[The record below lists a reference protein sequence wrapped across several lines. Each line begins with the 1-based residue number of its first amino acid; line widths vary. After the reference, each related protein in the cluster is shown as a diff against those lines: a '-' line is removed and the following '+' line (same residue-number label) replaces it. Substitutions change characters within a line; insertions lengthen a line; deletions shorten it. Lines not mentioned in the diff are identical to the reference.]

1 MSYLEAQRWA
11 SYMKEHGP
19 VNSTRRI
26 EQMLAKLCWVVQ
38 KVNGGKLE
46 VEDFLPEYGEPEE
59 DAPDIQQFLAI
70 LTSARV
76 K

>member
-1 MSYLEAQRWA
+1 
-11 SYMKEHGP
+11 
-19 VNSTRRI
+19 
-26 EQMLAKLCWVVQ
+26 MLAKLCWVVQ

-59 DAPDIQQFLAI
+59 EAPDIQQFLAI